1 MGAAASLGRIRRLS
15 EPTGVT
21 VDAGVARTPLYDVH
35 VSLGAKMSP
44 FGGFLMP
51 ISYSGIIEE
60 HNAVRGAVGL
70 FDLSHMGQFIVRG
83 DGAAPWLDS
92 LTCNDVGTMKAR
104 QARYNIFT
112 NDLGGAMDDAI
123 IYRLDGRWLVVVNA
137 SNAPKM
143 WAALSKSVPD
153 GVTIENRT
161 PQSAL
166 IALQGPRSYELLQ
179 PFTGVDLSAV
189 KYYYAAEGRVAEI
202 PAEIARTGYT
212 GEDGFE
218 LFVAADAAEELWR
231 RLMADA
237 GRVGM
242 MPAGLGAR
250 DVLRLEAGMPLYG
263 HELEEDI
270 SPLSAGLDWVV
281 KLGKQFR
288 GRDALAAQAADQ
300 HYPRIAGIVMAGKAP
315 ARAGYPVFLGGV
327 RVGEVR
333 SGSPAPSLGGKNI
346 GTVLVTAEAAKPG
359 TELDVEIRGQRHACQ
374 VVPLPFYK
382 RKK

>member
-1 MGAAASLGRIRRLS
+1 MR
-15 EPTGVT
+15 VT
-21 VDAGVARTPLYDVH
+21 VDAAVARTPLYEIH
-35 VSLGAKMSP
+35 VGLGAKMSP

-60 HNAVRGAVGL
+60 HNAVREAVGM

-92 LTCNDVGTMKAR
+92 LTCNDVATMKPN

-112 NDLGGAMDDAI
+112 NEQGGAMDDAI
-123 IYRLDGRWLVVVNA
+123 VYRLDGRWLIVVNA

-143 WAALSKSVPD
+143 WSALSSSVPSSATLED
-153 GVTIENRT
+153 RT
-161 PQSAL
+161 PRSAL
-166 IALQGPRSYELLQ
+166 IALQGPRSAELLQ
-179 PFTGVDLSAV
+179 PLTDVDLSAV
-189 KYYYAAEGRVAEI
+189 KYYYAAEGAVAGTA
-202 PAEIARTGYT
+202 AEIARTGYT

-218 LFVAADAAEELWR
+218 LFVAADAAEKLWR
-231 RLMADA
+231 RLSQEA

-242 MPAGLGAR
+242 IPAGLGAR

-270 SPLSAGLDWVV
+270 TPLMAGLDWVV
-281 KLGKQFR
+281 KLGKNFR
-288 GRDALAAQAADQ
+288 GRDALAAQAADKS
-300 HYPRIAGIVMAGKAP
+300 YARIAGFIMDGKAP
-315 ARAGYPVFLGGV
+315 ARAGYPVFLNGT

-346 GTVLVTAEAAKPG
+346 GTALVGADASPPG
-359 TELDVEIRGQRHACQ
+359 TKLEIEIRAQRHGCK

>member
-1 MGAAASLGRIRRLS
+1 
-15 EPTGVT
+15 
-21 VDAGVARTPLYDVH
+21 
-35 VSLGAKMSP
+35 MSP

-60 HNAVRGAVGL
+60 HNAVREAVGM

-83 DGAAPWLDS
+83 DGAATWLDS
-92 LTCNDVGTMKAR
+92 LTCNDVATMKPN

-112 NDLGGAMDDAI
+112 NDQGGAMDDAI
-123 IYRLDGRWLVVVNA
+123 LYRLDGRWLVVVNA

-143 WAALSKSVPD
+143 WASLSASVPS
-153 GVTIENRT
+153 GVTIDDRT
-161 PQSAL
+161 PRSAL
-166 IALQGPRSYELLQ
+166 IALQGPRSVELLQ
-179 PFTGVDLSAV
+179 PLTDVDLSAV
-189 KYYYAAEGRVAEI
+189 KYYYATEGAVAGT

-218 LFVAADAAEELWR
+218 LFVAADAAEKLWR
-231 RLMADA
+231 RLSQEA

-242 MPAGLGAR
+242 IPAGLGAR

-270 SPLSAGLDWVV
+270 TPLMAGLDWVV
-281 KLGKQFR
+281 KLGKKFK
-288 GRDALAAQAADQ
+288 GRDALAVQAADPN
-300 HYPRIAGIVMAGKAP
+300 YRRIAGFVMDGKAP
-315 ARAGYPVFLGGV
+315 ARAGYPVFSGET

-346 GTVLVTAEAAKPG
+346 GTALINAEAAAPG
-359 TELDVEIRGQRHACQ
+359 TKLDIEIRGQRHACQ

>member
-1 MGAAASLGRIRRLS
+1 
-15 EPTGVT
+15 VT
-21 VDAGVARTPLYDVH
+21 VDAAVARTPLYEIH
-35 VSLGAKMSP
+35 VGLGAKMSP

-60 HNAVRGAVGL
+60 HNAVREAAGM

-83 DGAAPWLDS
+83 DGAASWLDS
-92 LTCNDVGTMKAR
+92 LTCNDVATMKPN

-112 NDLGGAMDDAI
+112 NERGGAMDDTI
-123 IYRLDGRWLVVVNA
+123 IYRLDGRWLIVVNA

-143 WAALSKSVPD
+143 WSSLSSSVPS
-153 GVTIENRT
+153 GVTIDDRT
-161 PQSAL
+161 PRSAL
-166 IALQGPRSYELLQ
+166 IALQGPRSVELLQ
-179 PFTGVDLSAV
+179 PLTDIDLSAV
-189 KYYYAAEGRVAEI
+189 KYYYAAEGAVAGI

-218 LFVAADAAEELWR
+218 LFVAADAAEKLWR
-231 RLMADA
+231 KLTSEA

-242 MPAGLGAR
+242 IPAGLGAR

-263 HELEEDI
+263 HELEENI
-270 SPLSAGLDWVV
+270 TPLMAGLDWVV
-281 KLGKQFR
+281 KLGKNFK
-288 GRDALAAQAADQ
+288 GKDALAAQAANPR
-300 HYPRIAGIVMAGKAP
+300 YPRIVGFVMDGKAP
-315 ARAGYPVFLGGV
+315 ARAGYPVFVAGA
-327 RVGEVR
+327 RVGDVR

-346 GTVLVTAEAAKPG
+346 GTALVSADVSPPG
-359 TELDVEIRGQRHACQ
+359 TKAEVEIRGQRHGCQ

>member
-1 MGAAASLGRIRRLS
+1 MTVEAA
-15 EPTGVT
+15 
-21 VDAGVARTPLYDVH
+21 VARTPLYDVH
-35 VSLGAKMSP
+35 VGLGAKMSP

-51 ISYSGIIEE
+51 ISYSGIIQE
-60 HNAVRGAVGL
+60 HDAVRHAAGM
-70 FDLSHMGQFIVRG
+70 FDLSHMGQFVVRG

-92 LTCNDVGTMKAR
+92 LTCNEVGTMKAN

-112 NDLGGAMDDAI
+112 NDRGGAMDDTI
-123 IYRLDGRWLVVVNA
+123 IYRMDGRWLVVVNA

-143 WAALSKSVPD
+143 WSALSKGVPA
-153 GVTIENRT
+153 GVTIDDRT
-161 PQSAL
+161 PRSAL
-166 IALQGPRSYELLQ
+166 VALQGPRSYELLQ
-179 PFTGVDLSAV
+179 PLTGVDLSAV
-189 KYYYAAEGRVAEI
+189 KYYYAAEGSVAGI

-218 LFVAADAAEELWR
+218 LFVAAESAKELWQ
-231 RLMADA
+231 RLTEEA

-242 MPAGLGAR
+242 IPAGLGAR

-263 HELEEDI
+263 HELDEDI
-270 SPLSAGLDWVV
+270 SPLAAGLDWVV

-288 GRDALAAQAADQ
+288 GKDALAAQAADGRF
-300 HYPRIAGIVMAGKAP
+300 PRIAGIVMNGKAP
-315 ARAGYPVFLGGV
+315 ARAGYAVYLADA

-346 GTVLVTAEAAKPG
+346 GTVLVTPEAASPG
-359 TELDVEIRGQRHACQ
+359 TRLDVEIRGQRHGCQ

>member
-1 MGAAASLGRIRRLS
+1 
-15 EPTGVT
+15 
-21 VDAGVARTPLYDVH
+21 
-35 VSLGAKMSP
+35 
-44 FGGFLMP
+44 MP

-60 HNAVRGAVGL
+60 HNAVREAAGM

-92 LTCNDVGTMKAR
+92 MTCNDVATMKPH

-112 NDLGGAMDDAI
+112 NDRGGAMDDAI

-143 WAALSKSVPD
+143 WSSLSASVPS
-153 GVTIENRT
+153 GVTIDDRT
-161 PQSAL
+161 PRSAL
-166 IALQGPRSYELLQ
+166 IALQGPRSVELLQ
-179 PFTGVDLSAV
+179 PLTDVDLSAV
-189 KYYYAAEGRVAEI
+189 KYYYAAEGAVAGI

-218 LFVAADAAEELWR
+218 LFVAAGAAEKLWR
-231 RLMADA
+231 RLSQEA

-242 MPAGLGAR
+242 IPAGLGAR

-270 SPLSAGLDWVV
+270 SPLMAGLDWVV
-281 KLGKQFR
+281 KLGKNFK
-288 GRDALAAQAADQ
+288 GRDALAAQAAEKR
-300 HYPRIAGIVMAGKAP
+300 YRRIAGFVMDGKAP
-315 ARAGYPVFLGGV
+315 ARAGYAVFSGDD

-346 GTVLVTAEAAKPG
+346 GTALVSADATAPG
-359 TELDVEIRGQRHACQ
+359 TKLEVEIRGQRHGCQ